1 MSAPAR
7 GGRLRAYLEFIAAV
21 LYFFVVR
28 SFARNAAIAIH
39 RDAWAPLV
47 EQFLFVFF
55 LIVGYAAFG
64 SLFDKQEGSIAA
76 QGLPLRPGFFRE
88 VATGLTVGWGAVV
101 VCVLAMFVIGGIAV
115 VITTQWSAWPWL
127 LVDAAYFALLT
138 LGEEVGF
145 RGYGFQRFTAVV
157 GSSGAAFG
165 YALFYAIVYALV
177 PGATNAS
184 IAISVVFSFLLTTAY
199 LRTRALWVS
208 WGLNFGW
215 KASQALIF
223 GLTVRGVSSHSPIIE
238 GNPMGPFWLTGGGF
252 GIDASWFACLVLLI
266 AFPVV
271 YRVTRELDFRYN
283 APVIVP
289 GGIPVDLDA
298 AARRQHEAAM
308 GPAAEPAAPSQTPT
322 LVQILPATAQP
333 LPSALSQPASQSSAR
348 PEDPR

>member
-1 MSAPAR
+1 M
-7 GGRLRAYLEFIAAV
+7 RAYLEFIAAV

-28 SFARNAAIAIH
+28 SFARNTAIAIH
-39 RDAWAPLV
+39 NDVWAPLV
-47 EQFLFVFF
+47 EQFLFVA
-55 LIVGYAAFG
+55 LLVLGYAAFG
-64 SLFDKQEGSIAA
+64 SLFDRQVGSIAS
-76 QGLPLRPGFFRE
+76 QGLPLRPGWARE
-88 VATGLTVGWGAVV
+88 IATGMAVGWGAVV
-101 VCVLAMFVIGGIAV
+101 ICVLAMAMVGGIAM
-115 VITTQWSAWPWL
+115 VITTQSSAWPWL
-127 LVDAAYFALLT
+127 LADASYFALLT
-138 LGEEVGF
+138 LGEEVAF

-165 YALFYAIVYALV
+165 FALFYAIVFALM

-223 GLTVRGVSSHSPIIE
+223 GLAVRGVSSHSPVVE

-271 YRVTRELDFRYN
+271 YRITRDLDFRYN

-308 GPAAEPAAPSQTPT
+308 APAADPAAPA
-322 LVQILPATAQP
+322 LVQILPAAAPSMQSAASRTASESP
-333 LPSALSQPASQSSAR
+333 PGT
-348 PEDPR
+348 EDSR

>member
-1 MSAPAR
+1 MSALAR
-7 GGRLRAYLEFIAAV
+7 GGRMRAYLEFIAAV

-39 RDAWAPLV
+39 HDVWAPLA
-47 EQFLFVFF
+47 EQFLVVIF
-55 LIVGYAAFG
+55 LVLGYAAFG
-64 SLFDKQEGSIAA
+64 SLFDRQVGSIAA
-76 QGLPLRPGFFRE
+76 QGLPLRPGWTRE
-88 VATGLTVGWGAVV
+88 AATGMAVGWGAVV
-101 VCVLAMFVIGGIAV
+101 ACVLAMVAIGGIAI
-115 VITTQWSAWPWL
+115 VITAQLSAWPWL
-127 LVDAAYFALLT
+127 LADAAYFALLA

-145 RGYGFQRFTAVV
+145 RGYGFQRFAVVV

-165 YALFYAIVYALV
+165 FALFYAIVNALQ

-184 IAISVVFSFLLTTAY
+184 IAISVVFSFLLSTAY

-223 GLTVRGVSSHSPIIE
+223 GLTVRGVSSHSPIVE
-238 GNPMGPFWLTGGGF
+238 GNPMGPFWLTGGGY
-252 GIDASWFACLVLLI
+252 GIDASWFACLMLLI

-271 YRVTRELDFRYN
+271 YRVTRDLDFRYN

-289 GGIPVDLDA
+289 GGIAVDLDA

-308 GPAAEPAAPSQTPT
+308 APSAEPAPPS
-322 LVQILPATAQP
+322 LVQILPAAV
-333 LPSALSQPASQSSAR
+333 PSTPTQPASQSASS
-348 PEDPR
+348 PEDSR

>member
-184 IAISVVFSFLLTTAY
+184 IAISVVFNFLLTTAY

-271 YRVTRELDFRYN
+271 YHVTRELDFRYN

-308 GPAAEPAAPSQTPT
+308 SPAAEPAAPSQTPT
-322 LVQILPATAQP
+322 LVQILPAAAPP
-333 LPSALSQPASQSSAR
+333 LPSAPPQPASQSSDG